1 MNMMQ
6 EALCMCC
13 SDITRYKRKS
23 QEVSNKIRLLKGVIT
38 CQNINNEEYK
48 EFERKFH
55 HKIYILQ
62 NDKMHCHFMC
72 GECRKAKTNELSIK
86 EDQLRELLWKVFF
99 LIYSTGDERLY
110 HNTLRILQGDY
121 PITYRNL
128 EQLWYLRKKVCVN
141 E

>member
-1 MNMMQ
+1 
-6 EALCMCC
+6 
-13 SDITRYKRKS
+13 
-23 QEVSNKIRLLKGVIT
+23 
-38 CQNINNEEYK
+38 
-48 EFERKFH
+48 
-55 HKIYILQ
+55 
-62 NDKMHCHFMC
+62 MC

-141 E
+141 A